1 MLIENEFTVQAPAD
15 EVYGLMLD
23 VERVTPCI
31 PGAEV
36 LGSRED
42 GGFDAK
48 VSMKMGPMSMG
59 YKGSVGVTEQDD
71 AARRAV
77 LSAKGAEQRGQ
88 GNAQAKMTMEVTDL
102 GAEGSRVKVS
112 SDIMITGRVAQMGR
126 GIMQDVATRMM
137 GEMARCME
145 ATIAAG
151 SSAAA
156 TDADAEPASAAP
168 GGAPAAEAGTAAA
181 TAAEPAT
188 STAAEPSASAAA
200 TPPPARPAEPPR
212 PRPAPPAQAAP
223 IKGGRL
229 FLAVV
234 WGRIKGIVQRDKG

>member
-1 MLIENEFTVQAPAD
+1 
-15 EVYGLMLD
+15 MLD

-36 LGSRED
+36 LGGRDD

-59 YKGSVGVTEQDD
+59 YKGSVAVTEQDD
-71 AARRAV
+71 EARRAV

-137 GEMARCME
+137 GEMAKCME
-145 ATIAAG
+145 ATISAG
-151 SSAAA
+151 PSAAA
-156 TDADAEPASAAP
+156 APDADAEPSST
-168 GGAPAAEAGTAAA
+168 APA
-181 TAAEPAT
+181 
-188 STAAEPSASAAA
+188 
-200 TPPPARPAEPPR
+200 
-212 PRPAPPAQAAP
+212 
-223 IKGGRL
+223 
-229 FLAVV
+229 
-234 WGRIKGIVQRDKG
+234 

>member
-1 MLIENEFTVQAPAD
+1 
-15 EVYGLMLD
+15 
-23 VERVTPCI
+23 
-31 PGAEV
+31 
-36 LGSRED
+36 
-42 GGFDAK
+42 
-48 VSMKMGPMSMG
+48 MKMGPMSMG
-59 YKGSVGVTEQDD
+59 YKGSVGVAEQDD

-77 LSAKGAEQRGQ
+77 LQAKGAEQRGQ

-156 TDADAEPASAAP
+156 TDADAD
-168 GGAPAAEAGTAAA
+168 AG
-181 TAAEPAT
+181 PS
-188 STAAEPSASAAA
+188 STAPTASAAA
-200 TPPPARPAEPPR
+200 PAESGAAAATEAEAATATTAAAEPRRPPAPPRRPPPARPADAAAR
-212 PRPAPPAQAAP
+212 RAPAPPAQAAP

-234 WGRIKGIVQRDKG
+234 WARIKGIVQRDKG